1 MEALGQGN
9 GDERLDVRTGS
20 DEFDRL
26 ASGYNRMAD
35 RLNDA
40 LSEQRETDA
49 RLQAANA
56 DLLAQRGALET
67 RGQVIARL
75 GEMAHRLQAARTDGE
90 LAQIIDCFVPQ
101 VLPGVAGALY
111 AHNNSRN
118 LLVRLAEWGNGEALP
133 ENFGPDECWALRLGQ
148 GHVVLA
154 DGREVTCRHAAASTG
169 AYRCE
174 PLLAGGEVIGLL
186 FLQGVI
192 GTEEAFRLT
201 ALGENIASALVNHRL
216 QRDLKEQTVRDALT
230 GLHNRR
236 YMEEAL
242 QLEIARA
249 ARAGTPLAFV
259 MCDVDHFKRFNDEF
273 GHDAGDAVLQLVG
286 AAMREHFRDG
296 DVACRYGGEEF
307 AIIAPG
313 ASAEALMPRIERLR
327 TALSELRPRQ
337 GSRALGPISLS
348 FGVADWGVSLGRDNA
363 PLIASADAALY
374 RAKRSGRDRAVIAE
388 QLAA

>member
-1 MEALGQGN
+1 MEALGQGQA
-9 GDERLDVRTGS
+9 DERLDPRTGS
-20 DEFDRL
+20 LEFDRL
-26 ASGYNRMAD
+26 ARGYNLMVD
-35 RLNDA
+35 RLDEA
-40 LSEQRETDA
+40 LVEQRATDA

-56 DLLAQRGALET
+56 DLTAQRAALET
-67 RGQVIARL
+67 RGAVIALL
-75 GEMAHRLQAARTDGE
+75 GDMAHRLQAARSDFE

-101 VLPGVAGALY
+101 VLPGVPGALY

-118 LLVRLAEWGNGEALP
+118 LLVRLASWGDNSSLP
-133 ENFGPDECWALRLGQ
+133 ENFGPEECWALRLGQ
-148 GHVVLA
+148 GHVVRG
-154 DGREVTCRHAAASTG
+154 DGREVSCRHATTEIG

-186 FLQGVI
+186 FLQGEV
-192 GTEEAFRLT
+192 GVEEAFRLT

-249 ARAGTPLAFV
+249 ARAGTPLAFI

-273 GHDAGDAVLQLVG
+273 GHDAGDTVLQLVG

-296 DVACRYGGEEF
+296 DVACRFGGEEF

-313 ASAEALMPRIERLR
+313 ATPAELLPRIERLR
-327 TALSELRPRQ
+327 TALSQLRPRQ
-337 GSRALGPISLS
+337 GSRPLGPISLS
-348 FGVADWGVSLGRDNA
+348 FGIAGWNEGMGRDNS

-374 RAKRSGRDRAVIAE
+374 RAKRAGRDRAVLAE
-388 QLAA
+388 QMAA